1 MLIAFHV
8 RAGIFALT
16 SVALKLYIIP
26 QPSSFTIPP
35 IAVTAII
42 DIGKGKADHK
52 ITILQHT
59 RLRVL
64 DKPNSGVVVIND
76 LFATDH

>member
-16 SVALKLYIIP
+16 SVAFKLYISP
-26 QPSSFTIPP
+26 QASSFTIPP
-35 IAVTAII
+35 DAVTAIVN
-42 DIGKGKADHK
+42 IGKRKADHK

-64 DKPNSGVVVIND
+64 DKPNSGIVVIND
-76 LFATDH
+76 LLATDH